1 MIATEFTDL
10 INQLKKI
17 DINNTIDYYEIVDKE
32 VELLTRNVDET
43 LEFISQL
50 TDELEFVYMSET
62 LVKIAS
68 KERNDTIIKAY
79 EKITE
84 KFPNA
89 LKRFN
94 IKNIIEYAKQR
105 I

>member
-79 EKITE
+79 EKSTE

-89 LKRFN
+89 MK
-94 IKNIIEYAKQR
+94 
-105 I
+105 

>member
-1 MIATEFTDL
+1 
-10 INQLKKI
+10 
-17 DINNTIDYYEIVDKE
+17 
-32 VELLTRNVDET
+32 
-43 LEFISQL
+43 
-50 TDELEFVYMSET
+50 MSET

-94 IKNIIEYAKQR
+94 IKNMIEYAKQR

>member
-1 MIATEFTDL
+1 MRLL
-10 INQLKKI
+10 IRKLNF
-17 DINNTIDYYEIVDKE
+17 D
-32 VELLTRNVDET
+32 RNVDET

-84 KFPNA
+84 KFPN
-89 LKRFN
+89 
-94 IKNIIEYAKQR
+94 IETIQY
-105 I
+105 